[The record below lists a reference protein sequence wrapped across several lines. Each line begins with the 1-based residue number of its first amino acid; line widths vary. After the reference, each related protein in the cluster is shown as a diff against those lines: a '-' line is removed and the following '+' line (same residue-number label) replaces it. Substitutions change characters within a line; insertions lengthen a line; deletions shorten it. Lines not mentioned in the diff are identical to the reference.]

1 MPERD
6 EPIYVIS
13 IAARV
18 CEIHPQTLR
27 EYERHGL
34 VRPKRV
40 GQNPLYSQHDI
51 ERIQQIQRFTQQM
64 GVNLAGVEIILDLLD
79 RIEQMHNEAE
89 QQIGEV
95 RAMMEK
101 QIDLMRR
108 DMAEQRAQHETSRRL
123 VPVPR
128 GDAPIAP
135 VPQDKDEMDRG

>member
-6 EPIYVIS
+6 EPVFVIS
-13 IAARV
+13 IAAQI
-18 CEIHPQTLR
+18 CEMHPQTLR

-34 VRPKRV
+34 VRPKRI
-40 GQNPLYSQHDI
+40 GQNRLYSQRDI

-79 RIEQMHNEAE
+79 RVEQIQIEAE
-89 QQIGEV
+89 HQINDV
-95 RAMMEK
+95 RAMMEQ
-101 QIDLMRR
+101 QIDLMRQ
-108 DMAEQRAQHETSRRL
+108 DMAQQQAQHESSRRL

-135 VPQDKDEMDRG
+135 VSRDKDEMERG